1 MFRCAAR
8 RVRVDRVTR
17 SPALP
22 EPSKPTPQPTLRPRS
37 QAALSPAR
45 LNEVASS
52 VPGLLLVA
60 VAAAVSIVVADV
72 LVSVTGAAVS
82 PLVVAL
88 GIGAV
93 LGSLRAVP
101 RVAGPGVAWAGKH
114 VLRVGIVLL
123 GLQLSLGQIAGLGG
137 RGVTVVLVTVL
148 CTFLLTLRLGRWM
161 GVDPLTR
168 LYVATGFSICGAAAI
183 AAMSAT
189 VGGDRSRA
197 GRTVPRAGGASV
209 DAGADGRT
217 AAVAPGD
224 GDAVGTALALVT
236 LYGTLAVLVLPWLV
250 SALGLSDAQAGL
262 LVGSSVQEVGQVV
275 AAAGAVSA
283 PALAAATVAKL
294 ARVVLLAP
302 LTALVAAQG
311 RRGGRGA
318 AGTEVDRDD
327 RPDGPQ
333 TTRRVAPLVPA
344 FVLAFLGAVL
354 VRSTGVLPDALLAA
368 ADVLQRVLLTA
379 AMVALGTS
387 VDLRRLVRSGGRA
400 LGLGAAATVVAT
412 GVALGGTMVLG

>member
-1 MFRCAAR
+1 MRRATLPPDLRPAR
-8 RVRVDRVTR
+8 RAAVV
-17 SPALP
+17 S
-22 EPSKPTPQPTLRPRS
+22 TL
-37 QAALSPAR
+37 
-45 LNEVASS
+45 
-52 VPGLLLVA
+52 PGLLLVA
-60 VAAAVSIVVADV
+60 GAAAASLALADL
-72 LVSVTGAAVS
+72 LVSATGAAVS

-93 LGSLRAVP
+93 LGTLRAVP
-101 RVAGPGVAWAGKH
+101 RAAAPGVAWAGKH
-114 VLRVGIVLL
+114 VLRAGIVLL
-123 GLQLSLGQIAGLGG
+123 GLQLSLGQLAGLGW
-137 RGVTVVLVTVL
+137 RGVTVVLVTVI

-189 VGGDRSRA
+189 VGGDRGPA
-197 GRTVPRAGGASV
+197 GQPVPGRGAKEPGATVDG
-209 DAGADGRT
+209 DAGPD
-217 AAVAPGD
+217 PGD

-236 LYGTLAVLVLPWLV
+236 LYGTLAVLVLPWVV

-262 LVGSSVQEVGQVV
+262 FIGSSVQEVGQVV

-302 LTALVAAQG
+302 LTALVAAHG
-311 RRGGRGA
+311 RRTARADGSVRGC
-318 AGTEVDRDD
+318 DD
-327 RPDGPQ
+327 STADGPSG
-333 TTRRVAPLVPA
+333 TVDGPAGEDRGPAAADVRRAAPLVPA

-354 VRSTGVLPDALLAA
+354 VRSTGVLPDALVSA

-387 VDLRRLVRSGGRA
+387 VDLRRLVRSGGRS
-400 LGLGAAATVVAT
+400 LGLGAVATVVAA
-412 GVALGGTMVLG
+412 GVALLGTLLLA

>member
-1 MFRCAAR
+1 MRRPPLPHDLRPTRRAA
-8 RVRVDRVTR
+8 VV
-17 SPALP
+17 PAL
-22 EPSKPTPQPTLRPRS
+22 
-37 QAALSPAR
+37 
-45 LNEVASS
+45 
-52 VPGLLLVA
+52 PGLLLVA
-60 VAAAVSIVVADV
+60 GAAAVSLVLADL
-72 LVSVTGAAVS
+72 LVSATGAAVS

-93 LGSLRAVP
+93 LGTLRAVP
-101 RVAGPGVAWAGKH
+101 RAAAPGVAWAGKH
-114 VLRVGIVLL
+114 VLRAGIVLL
-123 GLQLSLGQIAGLGG
+123 GLQLSLGQLAGLGW
-137 RGVTVVLVTVL
+137 RGVTVVLVTVV

-189 VGGDRSRA
+189 VGGARGPA
-197 GRTVPRAGGASV
+197 GQAVPGSGATEPGVTV
-209 DAGADGRT
+209 DGDPGPD
-217 AAVAPGD
+217 APGD

-236 LYGTLAVLVLPWLV
+236 LYGTLAVLVLPWVV

-262 LVGSSVQEVGQVV
+262 FIGSSVQEVGQVV

-302 LTALVAAQG
+302 LTALVAAHG
-311 RRGGRGA
+311 RRTARAADGAVRGCDDGTADGPAGTVDGSAGEDRGPAA
-318 AGTEVDRDD
+318 AGA
-327 RPDGPQ
+327 
-333 TTRRVAPLVPA
+333 RRAAPLVPA

-354 VRSTGVLPDALLAA
+354 VRSTGVLPDALLSA

-387 VDLRRLVRSGGRA
+387 VDLRRLVRSGGRS
-400 LGLGAAATVVAT
+400 LGLGAVATVVAA
-412 GVALGGTMVLG
+412 GVALLGTLLLA

>member
-1 MFRCAAR
+1 M
-8 RVRVDRVTR
+8 
-17 SPALP
+17 
-22 EPSKPTPQPTLRPRS
+22 
-37 QAALSPAR
+37 
-45 LNEVASS
+45 VASL
-52 VPGLLLVA
+52 PGLLLVA
-60 VAAAVSIVVADV
+60 VAAAASLATADV

-101 RVAGPGVAWAGKH
+101 RAAGPGVAWAGKH
-114 VLRVGIVLL
+114 VLRAGIVLL
-123 GLQLSLGQIAGLGG
+123 GLQLSLGQIAGLGW

-189 VGGDRSRA
+189 VGGDRQRA
-197 GRTVPRAGGASV
+197 DHPVPRAGEVSGEV
-209 DAGADGRT
+209 GRGGRADT
-217 AAVAPGD
+217 VAPGD

-302 LTALVAAQG
+302 LTALVAAQD
-311 RRGGRGA
+311 RRGGRVETCA
-318 AGTEVDRDD
+318 EVRPDD
-327 RPDGPQ
+327 RPDGPRPV
-333 TTRRVAPLVPA
+333 RRAAPLVPA
-344 FVLAFLGAVL
+344 FVLAYLGAVL
-354 VRSTGVLPDALLAA
+354 LRSTDVLPDALLAA

-412 GVALGGTMVLG
+412 GVALGGTMLLG

>member
-1 MFRCAAR
+1 MR
-8 RVRVDRVTR
+8 R
-17 SPALP
+17 
-22 EPSKPTPQPTLRPRS
+22 PTLPPDLRPTRR
-37 QAALSPAR
+37 AAVVPTL
-45 LNEVASS
+45 
-52 VPGLLLVA
+52 PGLLLVA
-60 VAAAVSIVVADV
+60 GAAAVSLVLADL
-72 LVSVTGAAVS
+72 LVSATGAAVS

-93 LGSLRAVP
+93 LGTLRAVP
-101 RVAGPGVAWAGKH
+101 RAAAPGVAWAGKH
-114 VLRVGIVLL
+114 VLRAGIVLL
-123 GLQLSLGQIAGLGG
+123 GLQLSLGQLAGLGW
-137 RGVTVVLVTVL
+137 RGVTVVLVTVV

-189 VGGDRSRA
+189 VGGARGPA
-197 GRTVPRAGGASV
+197 GQPVPGRGAKEPGATV
-209 DAGADGRT
+209 DGDPGPD
-217 AAVAPGD
+217 APGD

-236 LYGTLAVLVLPWLV
+236 LYGTLAVLVLPWVV

-262 LVGSSVQEVGQVV
+262 FIGSSVQEVGQVV

-302 LTALVAAQG
+302 LTALVAAHG
-311 RRGGRGA
+311 RRTARAADGAVRGCDDGTADGPAGTVDGPAGEDRGPAA
-318 AGTEVDRDD
+318 AGA
-327 RPDGPQ
+327 
-333 TTRRVAPLVPA
+333 RRAAPLVPA

-354 VRSTGVLPDALLAA
+354 VRSTGVLPDALLSA

-387 VDLRRLVRSGGRA
+387 VDLRRLVRSGGRS
-400 LGLGAAATVVAT
+400 LGLGAVATVVAA
-412 GVALGGTMVLG
+412 GVALLGTLLLA

>member
-1 MFRCAAR
+1 M
-8 RVRVDRVTR
+8 
-17 SPALP
+17 
-22 EPSKPTPQPTLRPRS
+22 
-37 QAALSPAR
+37 
-45 LNEVASS
+45 
-52 VPGLLLVA
+52 LLVA
-60 VAAAVSIVVADV
+60 VAAAASLVVADV
-72 LVSVTGAAVS
+72 LVSATGAAVS

-101 RVAGPGVAWAGKH
+101 RAAAPGVGWAGKH
-114 VLRVGIVLL
+114 VLRAGIVLL
-123 GLQLSLGQIAGLGG
+123 GLQLSLGQVVGLGW
-137 RGVTVVLVTVL
+137 RGITVVLATVL

-161 GVDPLTR
+161 RVDPRTR

-189 VGGDRSRA
+189 VGGTDQQPRRDT
-197 GRTVPRAGGASV
+197 GRGGETPA
-209 DAGADGRT
+209 DAGAASDS
-217 AAVAPGD
+217 
-224 GDAVGTALALVT
+224 DAVGTALALVT
-236 LYGTLAVLVLPWLV
+236 LYGTVAVLVLPWVV
-250 SALGLSDAQAGL
+250 SGLGLSDAQAGL

-275 AAAGAVSA
+275 AAAGAVSG

-302 LTALVAAQG
+302 LTALVAAHG
-311 RRGGRGA
+311 RRTERAALA
-318 AGTEVDRDD
+318 AGAGREDETAGSEA
-327 RPDGPQ
+327 DGDG
-333 TTRRVAPLVPA
+333 TGARRAAPLVPT

-354 VRSTGVLPDALLAA
+354 LRSTGVLPDALLSA
-368 ADVLQRVLLTA
+368 ADVVQRVLLTA

-412 GVALGGTMVLG
+412 GVALVGTLLLA

>member
-1 MFRCAAR
+1 MTSPRDRSAPERMR
-8 RVRVDRVTR
+8 R
-17 SPALP
+17 
-22 EPSKPTPQPTLRPRS
+22 PTLPPDLRPTRR
-37 QAALSPAR
+37 AGVVPTL
-45 LNEVASS
+45 
-52 VPGLLLVA
+52 PGLLLVA
-60 VAAAVSIVVADV
+60 GAAAASMVLADL
-72 LVSVTGAAVS
+72 LVSATGAAVS

-93 LGSLRAVP
+93 LGTLRAVP
-101 RVAGPGVAWAGKH
+101 RAAAPGVAWAGKH
-114 VLRVGIVLL
+114 VLRAGIVLL
-123 GLQLSLGQIAGLGG
+123 GLQLSLGQLAGLGW
-137 RGVTVVLVTVL
+137 RGVTVVLVTVI

-189 VGGDRSRA
+189 VGGARGPA
-197 GRTVPRAGGASV
+197 GRAVPGRGATEPGATVDG
-209 DAGADGRT
+209 DAGPD
-217 AAVAPGD
+217 VPGD

-236 LYGTLAVLVLPWLV
+236 LYGTLAVLVLPWVV

-262 LVGSSVQEVGQVV
+262 FIGSSVQEVGQVV

-302 LTALVAAQG
+302 LTALVAAHG
-311 RRGGRGA
+311 RRTARAVGSVRSCDDDTVDGPSGTVDGPAGTDRGPAA
-318 AGTEVDRDD
+318 AGA
-327 RPDGPQ
+327 
-333 TTRRVAPLVPA
+333 RRAAPLVPA

-354 VRSTGVLPDALLAA
+354 VRSTGVLPDALLSA

-387 VDLRRLVRSGGRA
+387 VDLRRLVRSGGRS
-400 LGLGAAATVVAT
+400 LGLGAVATVVAA
-412 GVALGGTMVLG
+412 GVALLGTLLLA

>member
-1 MFRCAAR
+1 MSRC
-8 RVRVDRVTR
+8 
-17 SPALP
+17 
-22 EPSKPTPQPTLRPRS
+22 PS
-37 QAALSPAR
+37 A
-45 LNEVASS
+45 VASS
-52 VPGLLLVA
+52 LPGLLLVA
-60 VAAAVSIVVADV
+60 LAAAASLVVADV
-72 LVSVTGAAVS
+72 LVSATGTAVS

-88 GIGAV
+88 AIGAV

-101 RVAGPGVAWAGKH
+101 RAAVAGVAWSGKH
-114 VLRVGIVLL
+114 VLRAGIVLL
-123 GLQLSLGQIAGLGG
+123 GLQLSLGQIAGLGW
-137 RGVTVVLVTVL
+137 RGITVVLVTVL

-161 GVDPLTR
+161 RVDPLTR

-189 VGGDRSRA
+189 VGGTDRWS
-197 GRTVPRAGGASV
+197 GRDVPGAT
-209 DAGADGRT
+209 GRPADE
-217 AAVAPGD
+217 AATRDRD
-224 GDAVGTALALVT
+224 GEAVGTALALVT
-236 LYGTLAVLVLPWLV
+236 LYGTVAVLVLPWMV

-311 RRGGRGA
+311 RRSERVAAGAGAGAGIGSDDAVDGPAGRG
-318 AGTEVDRDD
+318 
-327 RPDGPQ
+327 
-333 TTRRVAPLVPA
+333 RRAAPLVPV
-344 FVLAFLGAVL
+344 FVTAFLGAVL
-354 VRSTGVLPDALLAA
+354 LRSTGVLPDALLAA

-412 GVALGGTMVLG
+412 GVALGGTLLLA

>member
-1 MFRCAAR
+1 MR
-8 RVRVDRVTR
+8 R
-17 SPALP
+17 
-22 EPSKPTPQPTLRPRS
+22 PTLPPDLRPTRR
-37 QAALSPAR
+37 AGVVPTL
-45 LNEVASS
+45 
-52 VPGLLLVA
+52 PGLLLVA
-60 VAAAVSIVVADV
+60 GAAAASMVLADL
-72 LVSVTGAAVS
+72 LVSATGAAVS

-93 LGSLRAVP
+93 LGTLRAVP
-101 RVAGPGVAWAGKH
+101 RAAAPGVAWAGKH
-114 VLRVGIVLL
+114 VLRAGIVLL
-123 GLQLSLGQIAGLGG
+123 GLQLSLGQLAGLGW
-137 RGVTVVLVTVL
+137 RGVTVVLVTVI

-189 VGGDRSRA
+189 VGGARGPA
-197 GRTVPRAGGASV
+197 GRAVPGRGATEPGATVDG
-209 DAGADGRT
+209 DAGPD
-217 AAVAPGD
+217 VPGD

-236 LYGTLAVLVLPWLV
+236 LYGTLAVLVLPWVV

-262 LVGSSVQEVGQVV
+262 FIGSSVQEVGQVV

-302 LTALVAAQG
+302 LTALVAAHG
-311 RRGGRGA
+311 RRTARAVGSVRSCDDDTVDGPSGTVDGPAGTDRGPAA
-318 AGTEVDRDD
+318 AGA
-327 RPDGPQ
+327 
-333 TTRRVAPLVPA
+333 RRAAPLVPA

-354 VRSTGVLPDALLAA
+354 VRSTGVLPDALLSA

-387 VDLRRLVRSGGRA
+387 VDLRRLVRSGGRS
-400 LGLGAAATVVAT
+400 LGLGAVATVVAA
-412 GVALGGTMVLG
+412 GVALLGTLLLA

>member
-1 MFRCAAR
+1 MR
-8 RVRVDRVTR
+8 R
-17 SPALP
+17 
-22 EPSKPTPQPTLRPRS
+22 PTLPPDLRPTRR
-37 QAALSPAR
+37 AGVVPTL
-45 LNEVASS
+45 
-52 VPGLLLVA
+52 PGLLLVA
-60 VAAAVSIVVADV
+60 GAAAASMVLADL
-72 LVSVTGAAVS
+72 LVSATGAAVS

-93 LGSLRAVP
+93 LGTLRAVP
-101 RVAGPGVAWAGKH
+101 RAAAPGVAWAGKH
-114 VLRVGIVLL
+114 VLRAGIVLL
-123 GLQLSLGQIAGLGG
+123 GLQLSLGQLAGLGW
-137 RGVTVVLVTVL
+137 RGVTVVLVTVI

-189 VGGDRSRA
+189 VGGARGPA
-197 GRTVPRAGGASV
+197 GRAVPGRGATEPGATVDG
-209 DAGADGRT
+209 DAGPD
-217 AAVAPGD
+217 VPGD

-236 LYGTLAVLVLPWLV
+236 LYGTLAVLVLPWVV

-262 LVGSSVQEVGQVV
+262 FIGSSVQEVGQVV

-302 LTALVAAQG
+302 LTALVAAHG
-311 RRGGRGA
+311 RRTARAVGSVRSCDDGTADGPSGTVDGPAGTDRGPAA
-318 AGTEVDRDD
+318 AGA
-327 RPDGPQ
+327 
-333 TTRRVAPLVPA
+333 RRAAPLVPA

-354 VRSTGVLPDALLAA
+354 VRSTGVLPDALLSA

-387 VDLRRLVRSGGRA
+387 VDLRRLVRSGGRS
-400 LGLGAAATVVAT
+400 LGLGAVATVVAA
-412 GVALGGTMVLG
+412 GVALLGTLLLA

>member
-1 MFRCAAR
+1 MSRC
-8 RVRVDRVTR
+8 
-17 SPALP
+17 
-22 EPSKPTPQPTLRPRS
+22 PS
-37 QAALSPAR
+37 A
-45 LNEVASS
+45 VASS
-52 VPGLLLVA
+52 LPGLLLVA
-60 VAAAVSIVVADV
+60 LAAAASLVVADV
-72 LVSVTGAAVS
+72 LVSATGTAVS
-82 PLVVAL
+82 SLVVAL
-88 GIGAV
+88 AIGAV

-101 RVAGPGVAWAGKH
+101 RAAVAGVAWSGKH
-114 VLRVGIVLL
+114 VLRAGIVLL
-123 GLQLSLGQIAGLGG
+123 GLQLSLGQIAGLGW

-161 GVDPLTR
+161 RVDPLTR

-189 VGGDRSRA
+189 VGGTDRWS
-197 GRTVPRAGGASV
+197 GRDVPGAT
-209 DAGADGRT
+209 GRPADE
-217 AAVAPGD
+217 AATRDRD
-224 GDAVGTALALVT
+224 GEAVGTALALVT
-236 LYGTLAVLVLPWLV
+236 LYGTVAVLVLPWMV

-311 RRGGRGA
+311 RRSERAA
-318 AGTEVDRDD
+318 AGAGISPDD
-327 RPDGPQ
+327 ALDGPAEHG
-333 TTRRVAPLVPA
+333 RRAAPLVPA
-344 FVLAFLGAVL
+344 FVMAFLGAVL
-354 VRSTGVLPDALLAA
+354 LRSTGVLPDALLAA

-412 GVALGGTMVLG
+412 GVALGGTLLLA